1 MKLDSLNGYFYED
14 RFQVGKSRDILS
26 LKNKNKK
33 QFSTSNILLGLIG
46 VSWKKIT
53 KKANITL

>member
-33 QFSTSNILLGLIG
+33 QLSTSNILLGGLELEFLG
-46 VSWKKIT
+46 KK
-53 KKANITL
+53 

>member
-26 LKNKNKK
+26 LKNKK

-53 KKANITL
+53 KITNITL

>member
-26 LKNKNKK
+26 LKNKK

-46 VSWKKIT
+46 VSWKK
-53 KKANITL
+53 